1 MIQMISQICSQA
13 MTHHHHQ
20 IAEPPQPTKKSWRGP
35 QPRSSKYRG
44 LLSQNWPVGITCMDC
59 GKQVHLGGFDTAYA
73 AARAYDCAAITFRG
87 VDADINFNAKDYE
100 EDLKKMSNLTTEKFV
115 QPLRR
120 QSTGSSR
127 GSWKFRGV
135 TLHKCGK

>member
-1 MIQMISQICSQA
+1 MAVDIWPDLTGS

-44 LLSQNWPVGITCMDC
+44 LLSQNWPVGITC
-59 GKQVHLGGFDTAYA
+59 GFDTAYA